1 MKLPVYKVDA
11 FTDQLFGGNPAAVC
25 PLDAWLP
32 DDIMQSLAAE
42 NNLAETTFI
51 VKEDDYYRI
60 RWFTPTVEV
69 KLCGHATL
77 ATAHIFYTEL
87 GYTEEEI
94 VFNSLSGLLKVSRQ
108 AEAVYRLDFPA
119 DKLHPVTNVPDEIFD
134 GLGIGA
140 VPVFKS
146 SFDYLLVL
154 HSQHEIEALKP
165 DFKLLATLSD
175 ARGVIVTAKGDEADF
190 VSRCFF
196 PQSGIDE
203 DPVTGSAHTSM
214 VPYWAAQLHKTTLK
228 AIQLSKRRG
237 YLDCELMG
245 DRVLMTGSAVTYLKG
260 EYVTAPS
267 NLSA

>member
-1 MKLPVYKVDA
+1 MSLPVYKVDA
-11 FTDQLFGGNPAAVC
+11 FTSKLFGGNPAAVC
-25 PLDAWLP
+25 PLEEWLR
-32 DDIMQSLAAE
+32 DDIMQSLATE

-51 VKEDDYYRI
+51 VKERDHYRI

-87 GYTEEEI
+87 GYAKDEI
-94 VFNSLSGLLKVSRQ
+94 VFDSLSGILKVSRK
-108 AEAVYRLDFPA
+108 ADGVYTLDFPA
-119 DKLHPVTNVPDEIFD
+119 DKLHPVTEVPDAIFK

-165 DFKLLATLSD
+165 DFKILSTLD

-196 PQSGIDE
+196 PPSGIDE
-203 DPVTGSAHTSM
+203 DPVTGSAHTVM
-214 VPYWAAQLHKTTLK
+214 TPYWARVLNKTSLK
-228 AIQLSKRRG
+228 AVQVSKRRG
-237 YLDCELMG
+237 YLDCELKG
-245 DRVLMTGSAVTYLKG
+245 DRVLMSGNAVTYLKG
-260 EYVTAPS
+260 EYYI
-267 NLSA
+267 NL

>member
-1 MKLPVYKVDA
+1 MKRTVYKVDA

-25 PLDAWLP
+25 PLEEWLP
-32 DDIMQSLAAE
+32 DHIMQSLGAE

-51 VKEDDYYRI
+51 VKENDHYHI

-77 ATAHIFYTEL
+77 ATAHIFFTEL
-87 GYTEEEI
+87 GYTDDEI
-94 VFNSLSGLLKVSRQ
+94 VFNSLSGLLKVTRK
-108 AEAVYRLDFPA
+108 EEGVYTLDFPA
-119 DKLHPVTNVPDEIFD
+119 DKLHPVTNAPDALFE
-134 GLGIGA
+134 GLNIGP

-154 HSQHEIEALKP
+154 PSQQEVEALKP
-165 DFKLLATLSD
+165 DFKILSALD

-196 PQSGIDE
+196 PPSGIDE

-214 VPYWAAQLHKTTLK
+214 VPYWAAQLNKTSLK
-228 AIQLSKRRG
+228 AIQVSKRRG
-237 YLDCELMG
+237 YLDCELKD
-245 DRVLMTGSAVTYLKG
+245 DRVLMSGNAVTYLKG
-260 EYVTAPS
+260 EYY
-267 NLSA
+267 LDL

>member
-1 MKLPVYKVDA
+1 MSLPVYKVDA
-11 FTDQLFGGNPAAVC
+11 FTNKLFGGNPAAVC
-25 PLDAWLP
+25 PLEEWLP

-51 VKEDDYYRI
+51 VKEGDHYRI

-77 ATAHIFYTEL
+77 ASAHIFYTEL
-87 GYTEEEI
+87 GYTKDEI
-94 VFNSLSGLLKVSRQ
+94 VFDSLSGLLSVSRK
-108 AEAVYRLDFPA
+108 AEGVYTLDFPA
-119 DKLHPVTNVPDEIFD
+119 DKLCPVTEAPDAIFE

-154 HSQHEIEALKP
+154 HSQQEIEALKP
-165 DFKLLATLSD
+165 DFKILSTLN

-196 PQSGIDE
+196 PPSGIDE
-203 DPVTGSAHTSM
+203 DPVTGSAHTAM
-214 VPYWAAQLHKTTLK
+214 VPYWAGVLDKTSLK
-228 AIQLSKRRG
+228 AIQVSKRRG
-237 YLDCELMG
+237 YLDCELKG
-245 DRVLMTGSAVTYLKG
+245 DRVLMSGNAVTYLKG
-260 EYVTAPS
+260 EYYI
-267 NLSA
+267 NL